1 MSIYSH
7 HLASP
12 GRPAFHTPA
21 FQWPASHRPAFRSLC
36 VLIPALLLLSLPVSL
51 LGAAPAEARQS
62 GDAARQAVSDT
73 LDALHMAASEANFD
87 RYFGLYAEDAVFY
100 GTDATERWT
109 RAEFESYAAPHF
121 EAGRGWTYH
130 MTERNVYVS
139 EDGRF
144 AWFDERLD
152 NASLGETRGSGV
164 LRLSERGWQVVQ
176 YNLTIPVPNELAG
189 DFVRQIREI
198 DTNR

>member
-1 MSIYSH
+1 MSLFSRRGTSRR
-7 HLASP
+7 LVSL
-12 GRPAFHTPA
+12 
-21 FQWPASHRPAFRSLC
+21 HRAAVQRRFSFGAC
-36 VLIPALLLLSLPVSL
+36 AVIPTLLFVSL
-51 LGAAPAEARQS
+51 LSADPASARQS
-62 GDAARQAVSDT
+62 QAAARQAVSDT

-87 RYFGLYAEDAVFY
+87 RYFGLYADDAVFY

-109 RAEFESYAAPHF
+109 KPAFEAYAAPHF

-130 MTERNVYVS
+130 VTERNVFVS

-164 LRLSERGWQVVQ
+164 LRRSERGWQVVQ
-176 YNLTIPVPNELAG
+176 
-189 DFVRQIREI
+189 
-198 DTNR
+198 